1 MHALNE
7 DKRHICS
14 QAHATA
20 KKSRRK
26 ILAVKA
32 LRKKKNARPREV
44 SERTKTAAIE
54 NSAEKQKSSAKKEGR
69 IFASLANFCSP
80 I

>member
-7 DKRHICS
+7 DKMHICS
-14 QAHATA
+14 QAQATE

-26 ILAVKA
+26 TFAVKA
-32 LRKKKNARPREV
+32 LRKKKNARPRKV

-54 NSAEKQKSSAKKEGR
+54 NSAKKIKSSAKKEGR
-69 IFASLANFCSP
+69 IFASLDDFCLP